1 MSCLAQAPH
10 APIAASCDVMHDVA
24 ERHGGLCHVA
34 EQCHSD
40 LHVALTR
47 PDTHSGVAWSTQYLH
62 AGVPQILLASPGST
76 LCQASVQP
84 WCSQCSAVQPMSH
97 LFGPLLTITCLGNLR
112 CDRSDE
118 D

>member
-76 LCQASVQP
+76 LCQAFQSSPGVVNALP
-84 WCSQCSAVQPMSH
+84 FSPCLIYLGHYSQ
-97 LFGPLLTITCLGNLR
+97 
-112 CDRSDE
+112 
-118 D
+118 